1 MSNSSLV
8 SKIFLATL
16 LLLGA
21 SKALPVAAEEPD
33 KRFVQAEK
41 YYSQK
46 DYTASENLLR
56 QVLASNS
63 KHTASLYL
71 LGNIY
76 LMQKRLADASQFY
89 RACIKSGPDTRPGQ
103 YAAMALSQ
111 IEEQQKVIV
120 SDTEEIKPLVNA
132 LSSSQE
138 VERDSILKAQKEA
151 LARNQ
156 RDFKIQ
162 ADKLIVEEEQQH
174 LENTSFNQAD
184 IRNTGYKLAR
194 ETTEAQIKQDFELK
208 RKALKEIYDRKENAI
223 NQEFKRRLAP
233 FGTN

>member
-1 MSNSSLV
+1 M
-8 SKIFLATL
+8 
-16 LLLGA
+16 
-21 SKALPVAAEEPD
+21 AAEEPD
-33 KRFVQAEK
+33 KRFLEGER

-46 DYTASENLLR
+46 KYAACEKSLR
-56 QVLASNS
+56 EVLETNS

-76 LMQKRLADASQFY
+76 LMQKRLVEASQFY
-89 RACIKSGPDTRPGQ
+89 RACIKCGPDTRPGQ

-111 IEEQQKVIV
+111 IEEQQKESV
-120 SDTEEIKPLVNA
+120 SDQEEIKPLVKV
-132 LSSSQE
+132 LSARQE
-138 VERDSILKAQKEA
+138 EERQSILKAQKEA

-162 ADKLIVEEEQQH
+162 ADKLVVEEEQQH
-174 LENTSFNQAD
+174 FENTSFNQAD

-194 ETTEAQIKQDFELK
+194 EATEAQIKQDFELK
-208 RKALKEIYDRKENAI
+208 RKALKEVYDRKENAI

-233 FGTN
+233 FGAN